1 MNHQEMLRAAEEEIS
16 VRAHAIAKAPRLQ
29 GALEEYS
36 EAHGYICCLYDQ
48 YIFNREQFNAAG
60 DAISVAVD
68 EVKKRIKKAAP
79 GAGNTEN
86 GKNNQSILS
95 ITISTSNVKRGG
107 DPGC

>member
-16 VRAHAIAKAPRLQ
+16 VRSQAIAKAPSLQ

-60 DAISVAVD
+60 DAISAAVD
-68 EVKKRIKKAAP
+68 EVKKRIKKAAT

-86 GKNNQSILS
+86 GKNNQPILS
-95 ITISTSNVKRGG
+95 ITISISNVKRGG
-107 DPGC
+107 DLEC